1 MQTTFFHTY
10 TKRFFAIFGVA
21 VVLSLIFAAGC
32 DDCADTE
39 VSRTTSPDGRVDAV
53 MAERNCGA
61 ASSFAYRVFLAP
73 RGQKITGEPL
83 FVADHVSNLNIRWEN
98 PHQLVI
104 TYSQANI
111 HGFVNYWSISEGT
124 GNDPYAFHEVRIREM
139 QQD

>member
-1 MQTTFFHTY
+1 MHTTGFT
-10 TKRFFAIFGVA
+10 TGNGRFFAGFGVA
-21 VVLSLIFAAGC
+21 IALLLMFPAGC
-32 DDCADTE
+32 DDCADAE

-53 MAERNCGA
+53 LAERNCGA

-73 RGQKITGEPL
+73 RGQKIANNPL

-111 HGFVNYWSISEGT
+111 HGFVNYWSMPEGT

-139 QQD
+139 QQN